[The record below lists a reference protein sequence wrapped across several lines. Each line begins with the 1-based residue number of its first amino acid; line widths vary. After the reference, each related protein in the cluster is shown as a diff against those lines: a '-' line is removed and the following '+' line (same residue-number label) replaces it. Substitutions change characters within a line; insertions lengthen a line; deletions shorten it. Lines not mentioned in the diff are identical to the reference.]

1 MKQFNRISAI
11 ARWGVAISFT
21 MFLGLLLTGWIQHVN
36 ESPIWAA
43 GIFVMVPIIQFF
55 STPLFTLLGIYTYY
69 SPMVVSL
76 GSNDRVI
83 DLHNGTSFDYLLE
96 MRRVKPGLPWKKRM
110 LVHYLAALQQIIHM
124 IETGK
129 LPESVTVSGSSYF
142 LSQRSA
148 ERLGFTVSKTSFF
161 KKLNIYFN
169 YLDLLWAYSLTKG
182 RLAFPNLRNI
192 RTVSISGKELVTK
205 KQKVTSLIE
214 RLVQA

>member
-83 DLHNGTSFDYLLE
+83 NLHNGTSFDYLLE

-129 LPESVTVSGSSYF
+129 LPESVTIRGSSYF
-142 LSQRSA
+142 LSRSSA
-148 ERLGFTVSKTSFF
+148 ERLGFSLSSTSFLE
-161 KKLNIYFN
+161 KLNILIN
-169 YLDLLWAYSLTKG
+169 YLDLLWTYSLANG
-182 RLAFPNLRNI
+182 RLTYPNLANI
-192 RTVSISGKELVTK
+192 QTVSIAGKELLTK
-205 KQKVTSLIE
+205 KKITSLIE
-214 RLVQA
+214 RLVQE

>member
-83 DLHNGTSFDYLLE
+83 NLHNGTSFDYLLE
-96 MRRVKPGLPWKKRM
+96 MRRVKPGLPWKK
-110 LVHYLAALQQIIHM
+110 LVSPLNRWVVTLCSHFRSLATQSTKVIHILQRNSHLCAICKVSSIH
-124 IETGK
+124 
-129 LPESVTVSGSSYF
+129 
-142 LSQRSA
+142 
-148 ERLGFTVSKTSFF
+148 
-161 KKLNIYFN
+161 IYST
-169 YLDLLWAYSLTKG
+169 D
-182 RLAFPNLRNI
+182 
-192 RTVSISGKELVTK
+192 
-205 KQKVTSLIE
+205 
-214 RLVQA
+214 

>member
-1 MKQFNRISAI
+1 MHIKQFNRISTT

-21 MFLGLLLTGWIQHVN
+21 MILGLLLTGWIQHVN

-110 LVHYLAALQQIIHM
+110 LVHYLAALQKIIHM

-129 LPESVTVSGSSYF
+129 LPESVTIRGSSYF
-142 LSQRSA
+142 LSRSSA
-148 ERLGFTVSKTSFF
+148 ERLGFSLSSTSFPE
-161 KKLNIYFN
+161 KLNILLN
-169 YLDLLWAYSLTKG
+169 YLDLLPGQQEADLS
-182 RLAFPNLRNI
+182 
-192 RTVSISGKELVTK
+192 
-205 KQKVTSLIE
+205 
-214 RLVQA
+214 

>member
-43 GIFVMVPIIQFF
+43 GIFVMVPIIQFL

-83 DLHNGTSFDYLLE
+83 NLHNGTSFDYLLE
-96 MRRVKPGLPWKKRM
+96 MRRVKPGLPWKKWM

-129 LPESVTVSGSSYF
+129 LPESVTIRGSSYF
-142 LSQRSA
+142 LSRTSA
-148 ERLGFTVSKTSFF
+148 ERMGYSLSSTSFLE
-161 KKLNIYFN
+161 KLNILIN
-169 YLDLLWAYSLTKG
+169 YVDLLWTYSLANG
-182 RLAFPNLRNI
+182 RLTYPNLANI
-192 RTVSISGKELVTK
+192 QTVSISGEDLV
-205 KQKVTSLIE
+205 KQKRRICGLAE
-214 RLVQA
+214 RLA

>member
-1 MKQFNRISAI
+1 MHIKQFNRISAT

-21 MFLGLLLTGWIQHVN
+21 MILGLLLTGWIQHVN

-83 DLHNGTSFDYLLE
+83 NLHNGTSFDYLLE

-110 LVHYLAALQQIIHM
+110 LVHYLAALQKIIHM

-129 LPESVTVSGSSYF
+129 LPESVTIRGSSYF
-142 LSQRSA
+142 LSRSSA
-148 ERLGFTVSKTSFF
+148 ERLGFSLSSTSFPE
-161 KKLNIYFN
+161 KLNILLN
-169 YLDLLWAYSLTKG
+169 YLDLLWTYSLTNG
-182 RLAFPNLRNI
+182 SLTYPNLRNI
-192 RTVSISGKELVTK
+192 RTVSIAGKELLTK
-205 KQKVTSLIE
+205 KKNHESD
-214 RLVQA
+214 